1 MPTQDNSQ
9 GSASQFSDLILQFGE
24 QLAAQHT
31 YAEQEQWLKA
41 FMKEQFQADCQIW
54 LKPSTKF
61 HLNLNRNRDQKAVL
75 PIDPDSFDVRANLEK
90 VGFHTLQTDHSNWVI
105 LPLVY
110 GSLDIGLILLN
121 REGAFTN
128 DLLHQLKLISQMTSF
143 AIFAA
148 HQTQLNHWREKQLA
162 LVRSVSEQISQITD
176 LQTLS
181 YEITKLVQQTFNYSY
196 VAIFLINDDD
206 GRLYFKAS
214 ALDEEPAEKEIHRPE
229 FESPAH
235 PGFAMGEH
243 IIGYVASTGEALI
256 ANDVKNEPRY
266 KQVDSLSSTQSE
278 AVLPL
283 EMENKIFG
291 VFDVQSDQLN
301 AFDEN
306 DLIVL
311 HSLADNIA
319 IAIESTRLM
328 ENIQERADHISAV
341 GEITRAITVILDTDE
356 LLQVITSLINERFN
370 FPYVH
375 LFTVDPVQ
383 NLLTFRAG
391 SGERSAYYKEN
402 AISYDLDSEKGV
414 LVWVVRNRQAKRI
427 NDVRDEP
434 LFFRPENAPD
444 VGSEMSIPLLFGKDT
459 LGVLDIQ
466 SDQVNAFSFDDQ
478 RLMETLADNIAIAIR
493 NARLYRSERWRR
505 QVAESLRDIAEM
517 LSDNTDLTKVLDE
530 ILEQL
535 HITLPCDIASIWLF
549 DNTESN
555 PALPIESRKLVL
567 AAAKG
572 SVDYPSDTLG
582 ILNFF
587 PDEWLKNALLS
598 TEPAIRKQEDSLG
611 PIAQHFHLPSNYS
624 SIAVPLYTGSELLGM
639 LTLDHHTEGR
649 YGVESQ
655 RITSAF
661 ASYAAIAI
669 KNTRLYNN
677 AQEQAWISTLLLQVA
692 TATQSLTNLDELVT
706 TIVRLTPMVAGIKA
720 CALFLKENDKDDF
733 SLYAAYGI
741 SDLDENIVLDQPIRV
756 ANSPILQRLT
766 LEQDILMVQDP
777 AVDFNLPGVLPEI
790 GPEDTMI
797 LLPLSAREDTLGAL
811 LVINENE
818 NTLFTP
824 TKTGISDERLRI
836 IQGITQQTAVAM
848 ENILLLEA
856 KQEEAYVST
865 VLLQSAQAAVS
876 SADLQDTLNSIV
888 NIMPILVG
896 IDASVIYLWDKEEGV
911 HRTMHAATKG
921 ITKEQPLL
929 GLSYA
934 KGDFP
939 MLDAIHQNN
948 CPVVHPFTET
958 TLPPEDWD
966 LVLPDEG
973 QVDPTPVLNSRYPLL
988 MGFPLSMQ
996 DEVFGVLLAQE
1007 ISYRTNRQRR
1017 YELIMGMAQQAS
1029 LAIQND
1035 RLQKEMIERQHLERE
1050 FQLARQIQQTF
1061 LPDQKPNIPGWDM
1074 DVYWETARQV
1084 GGDFYDYFLLPDG
1097 RLAFVIADVSDKGLA
1112 ASLYMT
1118 VTRTLLRAAALESD
1132 SPARTLEHVNELLLA
1147 NSQNGLFVTTFYG
1160 ILSLEEGLLTY
1171 AIAGHNPPIMLR
1183 QQNQEVI
1190 AFNRGG
1196 IALGALP
1203 NIHLTQNQ
1211 IVLDPGDCL
1220 VLYTD
1225 GVTEAFN
1232 AQDQMFGEQRLM
1244 DTLKTTLGQ
1253 NAHDV
1258 INHLITKIA
1267 DFRGNS
1273 PLSDDTTV
1281 LTICR
1286 SLS

>member
-1 MPTQDNSQ
+1 MHDDSQ
-9 GSASQFSDLILQFGE
+9 GLARQSSDLILQFGE
-24 QLAAQHT
+24 QLAAQQT
-31 YAEQEQWLKA
+31 YEEQERWLIA
-41 FMKEQFQADCQIW
+41 FLKEQFQADSQIW

-61 HLNLNRNRDQKAVL
+61 QLTKSRDEKAVL
-75 PIDPDSFDVRANLEK
+75 PIAPDSFDLHAKLAEE
-90 VGFHTLQTDHSNWVI
+90 GFCTLQTDHSNWVI

-110 GSLDIGLILLN
+110 GSLDMGLILLN
-121 REGAFTN
+121 REEAFTN
-128 DLLHQLKLISQMTSF
+128 DQLQNLKHISQVTSF
-143 AIFAA
+143 AIFATQ
-148 HQTQLNHWREKQLA
+148 QTQLNLWRQKQLA

-181 YEITKLVQQTFNYSY
+181 SQITELVQQTFDYSY
-196 VAIFLINDDD
+196 VAIFLINEED

-214 ALDEEPAEKEIHRPE
+214 ALADDHSEKDIRRPE
-229 FESPAH
+229 FELQTH

-243 IIGYVASTGEALI
+243 IIGHVASTGEELI
-256 ANDVKNEPRY
+256 ANDVKSEPRY
-266 KQVDSLSSTQSE
+266 KQVDSLSNTRSE

-306 DLIVL
+306 DLVVL
-311 HSLADNIA
+311 HALADNIA

-328 ENIQERADHISAV
+328 QNIQQRADQLAAV
-341 GEITRAITVILDTDE
+341 GEVIRAITVILDTDE
-356 LLQVITSLINERFN
+356 LLRKITNLIRERFE

-375 LFTVDPVQ
+375 LFVVDPVQ
-383 NLLTFRAG
+383 NLLTYRAG

-402 AISYDLDSEKGV
+402 AISYDLDSEKGI
-414 LVWVVRNRQAKRI
+414 LVWVVRNRQTKRI
-427 NDVRDEP
+427 NDVSDEP
-434 LFFRPENAPD
+434 LFFLPENAPK
-444 VGSEMSIPLLFGKDT
+444 VGSEMSIPLIFGKDT

-466 SDQVNAFSFDDQ
+466 SDQVNAFSSDNQ
-478 RLMETLADNIAIAIR
+478 RLMETLADNVAIAIR

-505 QVAESLRDIAEM
+505 QVAESLRDVAGM
-517 LSDNTDLTKVLDE
+517 LSDNTDLLKVLNE

-549 DNTESN
+549 DNTEGK
-555 PALPIESRKLVL
+555 PELPVESRKLVL

-572 SVDYPSDTLG
+572 SSDYPSSTLG
-582 ILNFF
+582 NLNFY
-587 PDEWLKNALLS
+587 PDAWLKNALLS
-598 TEPAIRKQEDSLG
+598 TDPAIRKEEDPLG
-611 PIAQHFHLPSNYS
+611 PIAQHFHLPTNYS
-624 SIAVPLYTGSELLGM
+624 SIAVPLYTGNELLGM
-639 LTLDHHTEGR
+639 LTLDHHTAGR
-649 YGVESQ
+649 YGTETQ

-661 ASYAAIAI
+661 ASYAAVAI
-669 KNTRLYNN
+669 KNTRLYNK
-677 AQEQAWISTLLLQVA
+677 AQEQAWIATLLLQVA

-720 CALFLKENDKDDF
+720 CTLFLKENGENNF

-741 SDLDENIVLDQPIRV
+741 AGFGENIVLEQPIRV
-756 ANSPILQRLT
+756 ENAPILERLIV
-766 LEQDILMVQDP
+766 EQDILMVKDP

-790 GPEDTMI
+790 GSEDTMI
-797 LLPLSAREDTLGAL
+797 LLPLSAREETLGAL

-824 TKTGISDERLRI
+824 TSTGISDERLKI

-876 SADLQDTLNSIV
+876 SADLQDTLDSIV

-896 IDASVIYLWDKEEGV
+896 IDASVIYLWDKDEAV
-911 HRTMHAATKG
+911 FRTAHAATKG
-921 ITKEQPLL
+921 ITKDQPLI
-929 GLSYA
+929 GLTYT

-939 MLDAIHQNN
+939 MLDAVYQNN
-948 CPVVHPFTET
+948 HPVVFPFTET

-966 LVLPDEG
+966 LALPDEG

-1061 LPDQKPNIPGWDM
+1061 LPEQKLQIPNWDM

-1171 AIAGHNPPIMLR
+1171 AIAGHNPPILLR
-1183 QQNQEVI
+1183 HHNHEVI
-1190 AFNRGG
+1190 EFSKGG

-1211 IVLDPGDCL
+1211 VILDPGDCL

-1225 GVTEAFN
+1225 GITEAFN

-1244 DTLKTTLGQ
+1244 ETLKSVIGE
-1253 NAHDV
+1253 NAHIV
-1258 INHLITKIA
+1258 ISHLITKIA